1 MTLLQIAL
9 AGIVGLATYWLLPAI
24 QCRLDRHLATA
35 RLFAAR
41 PAFDRAGSDISGLL
55 PRSLLTRLE
64 GWLSRAGYVSDQ
76 AVGRYLLL
84 VMLPAPLCLLTDW
97 LLGIPAS
104 RTIWLVLVILSLVN
118 SQITRQIQTRQ
129 QIFIK
134 NLYKI
139 YRFLDL
145 QISAGI
151 KVTDAIRGLPEST
164 RDPHVRPC
172 LTRFS
177 GRFELTLDLD
187 QAMAEIRS
195 AFPGADCELLATH
208 LRQCLQ
214 TGMAG
219 RSLVRMEELLF
230 ARCFNL
236 MQQNTR
242 RIRSQ
247 LLLAAI
253 LGIIPGVLLFIYP
266 LIYQA
271 MQAMQSVFG
280 SV

>member
-1 MTLLQIAL
+1 MIILQLAS
-9 AGIVGLATYWLLPAI
+9 AGIVGLATYSLLPAI
-24 QCRLDRHLATA
+24 QCRLNNKLATA
-35 RLFAAR
+35 RLFAVR
-41 PAFDRAGSDISGLL
+41 PALEFTNSGLSGFL
-55 PRSLLTRLE
+55 PRALLVRLE
-64 GWLSRAGYVSDQ
+64 HWLRRAGYFS
-76 AVGRYLLL
+76 ARAAGHYLLM
-84 VMLPAPLCLLTDW
+84 VMLPVPLCLLADW
-97 LLGIPAS
+97 LLGVPAG
-104 RTIWLVLVILSLVN
+104 RTIWLALLFLSLVN
-118 SQITRQIQTRQ
+118 SQITRQIQTRRQ
-129 QIFIK
+129 LFIK

-172 LTRFS
+172 LIRFS

-187 QAMAEIRS
+187 QAMAEIRL

-230 ARCFNL
+230 SRCFNL
-236 MQQNTR
+236 MQQDTR
-242 RIRSQ
+242 RIRSR
-247 LLLAAI
+247 LLLTAI
-253 LGIIPGVLLFIYP
+253 LGIVPGVLLFIYP
-266 LIYQA
+266 LFYQA
-271 MQAMQSVFG
+271 MKAMDSVFG
-280 SV
+280 SI